1 MAAELV
7 AEEGAAGLPLRLVE
21 QPEGGLRFARET
33 VVAHRAHQGLRR
45 AGCYDAFGVIG
56 TTFREL
62 DWKMLIFFER
72 AAPITPNMWW
82 SARAGRACSRVRQAS
97 SRSKPMPR
105 SAASDSGSTCR
116 APSLK
121 GDPGA

>member
-1 MAAELV
+1 VAAELV

-21 QPEGGLRFARET
+21 QPEGGLRLARET

-62 DWKMLIFFER
+62 DWKTQIFFER
-72 AAPITPNMWW
+72 VVPIRPNAWY
-82 SARAGRACSRVRQAS
+82 SPPPRTIPTKPTTKPGTYFCISPACI
-97 SRSKPMPR
+97 P
-105 SAASDSGSTCR
+105 CR
-116 APSLK
+116 R
-121 GDPGA
+121 